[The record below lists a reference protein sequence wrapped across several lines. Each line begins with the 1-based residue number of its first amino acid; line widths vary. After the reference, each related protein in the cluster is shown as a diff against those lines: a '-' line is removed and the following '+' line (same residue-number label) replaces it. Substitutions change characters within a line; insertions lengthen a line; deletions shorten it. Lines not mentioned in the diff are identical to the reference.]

1 MNLLGP
7 NMAPGQVRQFATR
20 YAQTLVISAEAKK
33 RGFDKDPEVAELM
46 KFAQMQILEHQLTK
60 TWQKN
65 SEDVADRDAES
76 FYNKNKSTLE
86 RAEILRLYIPRAPQT
101 SETPAPPAGA
111 DKTAPPAPTAEELK
125 QLAEALQ
132 KRAAAGEDFDKLQKE
147 AYALTQNKST
157 PPPTKLSR
165 FAKESLPQAH
175 RSVWDL
181 KPGEVS
187 SVLEE
192 GPAYFVYKMVSKET
206 PSFDKVKDEIRNGM
220 KAQAMREWSD
230 AVLKAKPV
238 EFNDAFF
245 PPPGPPRPEPRGRN

>member
-7 NMAPGQVRQFATR
+7 NMPAGQVRQFATR

-76 FYNKNKSTLE
+76 FYNKNKGSME
-86 RAEILRLYIPRAPQT
+86 RAEILRLYIPRTRQ
-101 SETPAPPAGA
+101 S
-111 DKTAPPAPTAEELK
+111 DVPPAPTDADKTPPPASTGEDLK

-132 KRAAAGEDFDKLQKE
+132 KRASAGEDFDKLQKE
-147 AYALTQNKST
+147 AFDLAHNKST
-157 PPPTKLSR
+157 PPPTKLAR
-165 FAKESLPQAH
+165 FAKESLPQSQ

-187 SVLEE
+187 GVLEE

-206 PSFDKVKDEIRNGM
+206 PPFDKVKDEIRNGI
-220 KAQAMREWSD
+220 KAQAIRDWSD
-230 AVLKAKPV
+230 AVLKAKPA
-238 EFNDAFF
+238 EFNDAYF
-245 PPPGPPRPEPRGRN
+245 PPPGPPRPEPKGRN